1 MSVWTYYLRLI
12 GATII
17 ALVMGGPASA
27 QTKLKWAHV
36 YEVTEPFHTEAL
48 WAASEIR
55 KRTNGRFDITVFP
68 ASQLGNENQLNEALG
83 LSAVDIV
90 YVGINFVAATYQPL
104 GITGAP
110 FMLRDLDHWKA
121 YRDSK
126 LFSDLVQGYDEKT
139 RHKIVALTY
148 YGQRHVT
155 ANKPIRKPED
165 MKGMR
170 LRVPPAP
177 LFLMFTKS
185 VGADATPIAFSDVYV
200 ALQQGLVDGQEN
212 PLPTIMAK
220 KFYEVQSHIV
230 LTGHITESM
239 VTVIGS
245 HVWNKLTPDDQKIFA
260 DTLKEAA
267 SKATEAIEASERIL
281 AGEFKKLGK
290 TVIEPDREA
299 FRKAAIPLHND
310 ASVGAGWTRAQYD
323 ELVAN
328 RLTPLPRPL
337 SASTARRP
345 SAARRSMRRHWRIQA
360 RRGSLFHWQA
370 ARQARR
376 RSNRRRRWCPPPAR
390 PVPRSARARRGP
402 ARARRACPA

>member
-1 MSVWTYYLRLI
+1 MSVWTCYLRLT

-17 ALVMGGPASA
+17 ALVIGGPAWA
-27 QTKLKWAHV
+27 QTKLRWAHV
-36 YEVTEPFHTEAL
+36 YEITEPYHTEAL
-48 WAASEIR
+48 RAASEIR

-83 LSAVDIV
+83 FGAIDII
-90 YVGINFVAATYQPL
+90 YVGINFVAATYPPL
-104 GITGAP
+104 GISGAP

-126 LFSDLVQGYDEKT
+126 LFSELVQGYDEKT
-139 RHKIVALTY
+139 RHKVTALTY

-155 ANKPIRKPED
+155 ANRRISKPED
-165 MKGMR
+165 MQGMK

-185 VGADATPIAFSDVYV
+185 VGADATPIAFSDVYT

-245 HVWNKLTPDDQKIFA
+245 HVWNKLTPDDQKVFA
-260 DTLKEAA
+260 ETMKEAA
-267 SKATEAIEASERIL
+267 AKATESIEASERIL
-281 AGEFKKLGK
+281 AGEFRKLGV
-290 TVIEPDREA
+290 TVVEPDREA

-310 ASVGAGWTRAQYD
+310 ASVGAGWTRVQYD
-323 ELVAN
+323 EL
-328 RLTPLPRPL
+328 
-337 SASTARRP
+337 
-345 SAARRSMRRHWRIQA
+345 QA
-360 RRGSLFHWQA
+360 LK
-370 ARQARR
+370 
-376 RSNRRRRWCPPPAR
+376 
-390 PVPRSARARRGP
+390 
-402 ARARRACPA
+402 

>member
-1 MSVWTYYLRLI
+1 MSVWTFYLRLI

-17 ALVMGGPASA
+17 ALVIGGPAYA

-36 YEVTEPFHTEAL
+36 YEVTEPYHTEAL
-48 WAASEIR
+48 WAASEIK
-55 KRTNGRFDITVFP
+55 KRTNGKFDIAVFP
-68 ASQLGNENQLNEALG
+68 ASQLGNENQLNEGLG
-83 LSAVDIV
+83 LGAVDIV

-110 FMLRDLDHWKA
+110 FMLRDLNHWKA

-177 LFLMFTKS
+177 LFLMFAQS
-185 VGADATPIAFSDVYV
+185 VGAKATPIAFSDVYT

-239 VTVIGS
+239 VTVVGS
-245 HVWNKLTPDDQKIFA
+245 HVWNKLTPDEQKLFA

-267 SKATEAIEASERIL
+267 ARATEAIEASERVL

-290 TVIEPDREA
+290 TVVEPDREA

-310 ASVGAGWTRAQYD
+310 ASAGAGWTRAQYD
-323 ELVAN
+323 EL
-328 RLTPLPRPL
+328 
-337 SASTARRP
+337 
-345 SAARRSMRRHWRIQA
+345 QA
-360 RRGSLFHWQA
+360 LK
-370 ARQARR
+370 
-376 RSNRRRRWCPPPAR
+376 
-390 PVPRSARARRGP
+390 
-402 ARARRACPA
+402 

>member
-1 MSVWTYYLRLI
+1 MSVRTCYLRLI
-12 GATII
+12 GAAII
-17 ALVMGGPASA
+17 ALVIGGPAWA
-27 QTKLKWAHV
+27 QTKLRWAHV
-36 YEVTEPFHTEAL
+36 YEITEPYHTEAL

-83 LSAVDIV
+83 FGAIDIV
-90 YVGINFVAATYQPL
+90 YVGINFVAATYPPL
-104 GITGAP
+104 GISGAP

-126 LFSDLVQGYDEKT
+126 LFSELVQGYDEKT
-139 RHKIVALTY
+139 RHKITALTY

-155 ANKPIRKPED
+155 ANRRISKPED
-165 MKGMR
+165 MQGMK

-185 VGADATPIAFSDVYV
+185 VGADATPIAFSDVYT

-245 HVWNKLTPDDQKIFA
+245 HVWNKLTPDDQKVFA
-260 DTLKEAA
+260 DTLMEAA

-281 AGEFKKLGK
+281 AGQFKKLGM
-290 TVIEPDREA
+290 TVVEPDREA
-299 FRKAAIPLHND
+299 VRKAAIPLHND

-323 ELVAN
+323 EL
-328 RLTPLPRPL
+328 
-337 SASTARRP
+337 
-345 SAARRSMRRHWRIQA
+345 QA
-360 RRGSLFHWQA
+360 LK
-370 ARQARR
+370 
-376 RSNRRRRWCPPPAR
+376 
-390 PVPRSARARRGP
+390 
-402 ARARRACPA
+402 